1 MNNKGIDDGLEH
13 LKHGT
18 AEERVTAGTAQLAYE
33 MSPFRFGM
41 LDFGRGIGYWV
52 WGLKPALCSEPQ
64 QGSLIVRQA
73 VVSFSDSFPRA
84 PVALGWFPL
93 APLGACM
100 EDDHAVRSATSTS
113 VERLQGRRE
122 LGAFLGQA

>member
-52 WGLKPALCSEPQ
+52 LGMGIEAGALQRTATRQSYRPASSGQLQRQLSKSSSCIGLIPS
-64 QGSLIVRQA
+64 
-73 VVSFSDSFPRA
+73 
-84 PVALGWFPL
+84 
-93 APLGACM
+93 
-100 EDDHAVRSATSTS
+100 SAA
-113 VERLQGRRE
+113 RRMYGRRSCCAFGHFNVS
-122 LGAFLGQA
+122 GASPRPP